1 MNNHPEEIFDLK
13 YTNIVFQTR
22 EERKME
28 AIMKAFQ
35 KMEEREQRR
44 KEAAQHQHTHEVHKE
59 VTPAP
64 STGKAAA
71 RTKSGKSKSVDESK
85 LKDSASVKSTK
96 ETASGKG
103 SQSSAGKAPQA
114 PAPAVKVKEDVKP
127 EPAPPAVSSPPARE
141 KSPEVQVR
149 TLRSNTM
156 PRTKAASKAMPP
168 GLIMDTS
175 QFNSLP
181 PPQLEAIKVF
191 YYLTYYLSLT
201 DALPLQLYQTS

>member
-1 MNNHPEEIFDLK
+1 
-13 YTNIVFQTR
+13 
-22 EERKME
+22 ME

-44 KEAAQHQHTHEVHKE
+44 KEAAAHQHHTHEIPKE

-64 STGKAAA
+64 TGKAAA

-85 LKDSASVKSTK
+85 LKDSGSSKLAK
-96 ETASGKG
+96 ESASGK
-103 SQSSAGKAPQA
+103 SAQSSTGKVSQA
-114 PAPAVKVKEDVKP
+114 PAAKAPAAVKVKEEVKA
-127 EPAPPAVSSPPARE
+127 EPAAAVSSPPARE

-191 YYLTYYLSLT
+191 C
-201 DALPLQLYQTS
+201 